1 MCQVPCPL
9 LERQTTVNNTNKTP
23 AIFTITVVFINA
35 VPCYSIL
42 FFIYVYIYIYIYALY
57 IYLYVIYK

>member
-23 AIFTITVVFINA
+23 AIFTITVFINA